1 VLSEELSN
9 QARLRGLRRTLT
21 LSGKEFVYY
30 DYPARLDNSE
40 TIVMIHG
47 YRGNHRGLEAIVGGL
62 GDYRVVVPD
71 LPGFGES
78 SELSSV
84 HSLDTYANWLEQF
97 LSELGL
103 ISTAN
108 LVGHSFGTLVV
119 GRYASTRDCKS
130 IVLINPVSGPALSG
144 PRAFLTRIT
153 SAFYHLSNLLPE
165 PIGGWLL
172 RSPIAVMVMSTVMA
186 KTNDRKL
193 RSWIHK
199 QHLSNF
205 SDFATVR
212 VATEG
217 YDASISSDLSVMAPL
232 ITTPV
237 LIVAAELDDI
247 TAIEIQREVVKLY
260 PRAKLVEINNVGHL
274 VHYEAPDQAANF
286 IRPFIEE
293 LK

>member
-1 VLSEELSN
+1 MLSEELSN

-84 HSLDTYANWLEQF
+84 HSLATYANWLEQF

-205 SDFATVR
+205 SDFANVR

-237 LIVAAELDDI
+237 LIVAAELDEI

>member
-1 VLSEELSN
+1 VLSEELTN

-21 LSGKEFVYY
+21 LSGEEFVYY
-30 DYPARLDNSE
+30 DYPARLANPE

-62 GDYRVVVPD
+62 GDYRVIVPD

-84 HSLDTYANWLEQF
+84 HNLDAYANWLEQF

-165 PIGGWLL
+165 SIGGWLL

-186 KTNDRKL
+186 KTTDRKL

-217 YDASISSDLSVMAPL
+217 YDASISSDLSVMAPS

-247 TAIEIQREVVKLY
+247 TSIEIQREVVKLY
-260 PRAKLVEINNVGHL
+260 PRAKLAEISNVGHL
-274 VHYEAPDQAANF
+274 VHYEAPEQAANY
-286 IRPFIEE
+286 IQAFIEE